1 MKRNVRKDIRWTQH
15 ELDTIDQARGDSEF
29 SDFVR
34 EAAMESA
41 ISIISL

>member
-15 ELDTIDQARGDSEF
+15 ELDTIDQARGDVEF

-34 EAAMESA
+34 EAAMDKA
-41 ISIISL
+41 IEV